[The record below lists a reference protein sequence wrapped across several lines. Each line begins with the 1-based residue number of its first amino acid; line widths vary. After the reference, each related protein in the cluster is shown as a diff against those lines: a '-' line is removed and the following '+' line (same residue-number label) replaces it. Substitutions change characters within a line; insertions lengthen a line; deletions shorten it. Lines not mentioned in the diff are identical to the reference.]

1 MSKKRKWILKGSAG
15 YVGTN
20 WEEEVDLI
28 DDHGWSEE
36 QLEEA
41 TDEEIQAELDEVAWE
56 MAIEDVC
63 GYATPV
69 ECEEE

>member
-1 MSKKRKWILKGSAG
+1 MSKNRKWVLKGSAG
-15 YVGTN
+15 YVGTD

-41 TDEEIQAELDEVAWE
+41 TDEEIQVELEEYAWE
-56 MAIEDVC
+56 IAIENVC
-63 GYATPV
+63 AYAEPM
-69 ECEEE
+69 ED